1 MPKSLSQKSCNTKK
15 DIKIRTQKFAVYVIK
30 LCEEFKKKNVDFV
43 LVKQLLRSGTSVGAN
58 VREGKAS
65 STKKELIRYYEIALR
80 SANETDYWMDIIKEG
95 YQQINFEILETH
107 KKELSEICKVLATI
121 IINLKK

>member
-1 MPKSLSQKSCNTKK
+1 MQYEK
-15 DIKIRTQKFAVYVIK
+15 DIKIRTQKFAVYAIK